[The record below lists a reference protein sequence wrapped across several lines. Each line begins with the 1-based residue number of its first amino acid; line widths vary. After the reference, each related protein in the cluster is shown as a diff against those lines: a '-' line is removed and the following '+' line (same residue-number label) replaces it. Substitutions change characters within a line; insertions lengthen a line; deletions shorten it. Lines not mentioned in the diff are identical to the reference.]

1 MQRETKGHTGRSV
14 VLLSLCVVLAAIVLW
29 GCASSVTDPEAF
41 PVVVPA
47 GDPELGREVFLR
59 YRCDVC
65 HRVVG
70 DPDLQTPGLEPE
82 GPDLGLAVARAGAGS
97 LISSIIAP
105 SHQLAIEKAWEK
117 QGLSPMPGF
126 NERLTVAELLDLVAY
141 LETES
146 TGSGLR

>member
-1 MQRETKGHTGRSV
+1 MQRETTVCAGRSV
-14 VLLSLCVVLAAIVLW
+14 VFASLCALALVV
-29 GCASSVTDPEAF
+29 GSCASSGPDPEAY

-70 DPDLQTPGLEPE
+70 DPDLQMPTLEPA
-82 GPDLGLAVARAGAGS
+82 GPDLGLAVARAGAGR
-97 LISSIIAP
+97 LISSIVAP
-105 SHQLAIEKAWEK
+105 SHELAIEEAWEQ

>member
-1 MQRETKGHTGRSV
+1 MQHERKACAARIA
-14 VLLSLCVVLAAIVLW
+14 LLVSLCAIAL
-29 GCASSVTDPEAF
+29 GTASCASSRPDPEAY

-70 DPDLQTPGLEPE
+70 DPDLQMPTLEPE
-82 GPDLGLAVARAGAGS
+82 GPDLGLAVARAGAGR
-97 LISSIIAP
+97 LISSIVAP
-105 SHQLAIEKAWEK
+105 SHELAIEEAWED
-117 QGLSPMPGF
+117 QGLSRMPGF